1 MEVKNMKIA
10 IIDDEKAFAERLH
23 SYVLKLFT
31 EKHTAVDVTVTDD
44 SDFILYNGKQYD
56 VILLDIE
63 MPGCSGINLAS
74 KLNEQK
80 GGTDKPYI
88 IFVTNCDGLVF
99 DALKQQPFSFV
110 RKSHLDDLKP
120 CFDRLNKLCESDI
133 YYPIKSGRDI
143 ERVALKDIFYLEKQK
158 NYVIYHTAHGT
169 ISERTTLDK
178 KSDLLNKGFLRTHI
192 GYMVN
197 IRCIEK
203 IQTADISLSDGTI
216 IPLSRKYSEAVRK
229 QFFEWMANEI

>member
-1 MEVKNMKIA
+1 MKLA
-10 IIDDEKAFAERLH
+10 IIDDEKAFAERLR
-23 SYVLKLFT
+23 SYVLTLFA
-31 EKHTAVDVTVTDD
+31 EKHTAVDITVTDN
-44 SDFILYNGKQYD
+44 SEFILYNGKRFD

-63 MPGCSGINLAS
+63 MPGCSGIDLAS
-74 KLNEQK
+74 KLNEK
-80 GGTDKPYI
+80 KCIDEKPFI
-88 IFVTNCDGLVF
+88 IFVTNRDGLVF
-99 DALKQQPFSFV
+99 DALKQQPYSFV
-110 RKSHLDDLKP
+110 RKSHLEDLEP
-120 CFDRLNKLCESDI
+120 CFDRLNKVCESDI

-229 QFFEWMANEI
+229 QFFEWMASEI

>member
-1 MEVKNMKIA
+1 MKLA
-10 IIDDEKAFAERLH
+10 IIDDEKAFAERLR
-23 SYVLKLFT
+23 SYVLTLFA
-31 EKHTAVDVTVTDD
+31 EKHTAVDITVTDN
-44 SDFILYNGKQYD
+44 SEFILYNGKQFD

-63 MPGCSGINLAS
+63 MPSCSGIDLAS
-74 KLNEQK
+74 KLNEK
-80 GGTDKPYI
+80 KCIDEKPFI
-88 IFVTNCDGLVF
+88 IFVTNRDGLVF

-120 CFDRLNKLCESDI
+120 CFDRLIMLCESDI
-133 YYPIKSGRDI
+133 YYPIKTGRDI

-158 NYVIYHTAHGT
+158 NYVIYHTSRGM

>member
-1 MEVKNMKIA
+1 MKIA
-10 IIDDEKAFAERLH
+10 IIDDEKAFAERLRAT
-23 SYVLKLFT
+23 VLKIFS
-31 EKHTAVDVTVTDD
+31 EQHTAADVTVADD
-44 SDFILYNGKQYD
+44 PENILYTGKQFD

-63 MPGCSGINLAS
+63 MPGCSGIDLAS
-74 KLNEQK
+74 KIHEQK
-80 GGTDKPYI
+80 GGSGKPYI
-88 IFVTNCDGLVF
+88 IFVTNRDGLVF

-120 CFDRLNKLCESDI
+120 CFDRLITLCESDI

-158 NYVIYHTAHGT
+158 NYVIYHTARGT

-178 KSDLLNKGFLRTHI
+178 KTDLLRNGFLRTHI
-192 GYMVN
+192 GYLVN
-197 IRCIEK
+197 IRCIEV
-203 IQTADISLSDGTI
+203 IRTGEISLSDGTI

-229 QFFEWMANEI
+229 QFFEWMANEV

>member
-1 MEVKNMKIA
+1 MKLA
-10 IIDDEKAFAERLH
+10 IIDDEKAFAERLR
-23 SYVLKLFT
+23 SYVLTLFA
-31 EKHTAVDVTVTDD
+31 EKHTAVEITVTDN
-44 SDFILYNGKQYD
+44 SEFMLFNGKRFD

-63 MPGCSGINLAS
+63 MSGCSGIDLAS
-74 KLNEQK
+74 KLNEK
-80 GGTDKPYI
+80 KNIDEKPFI
-88 IFVTNCDGLVF
+88 IFVTNRDGLVF

-110 RKSHLDDLKP
+110 RKSHLEDLEP
-120 CFDRLNKLCESDI
+120 CFDRLITLCESDI

-158 NYVIYHTAHGT
+158 NYVIYHTARGT

-178 KSDLLNKGFLRTHI
+178 KTDLLHNGFLRAHI

-197 IRCIEK
+197 IRCIDK
-203 IQTADISLSDGTI
+203 IQTGDILLSDGTI

-229 QFFEWMANEI
+229 QFFEWMASEI

>member
-1 MEVKNMKIA
+1 MKIA
-10 IIDDEKAFAERLH
+10 IIDDEKAFAERLN
-23 SYVLKLFT
+23 SYVLKLFA

-44 SDFILYNGKQYD
+44 SESILYNGKLYD

-80 GGTDKPYI
+80 GGSDKPYI
-88 IFVTNCDGLVF
+88 IFVTNRDGLVF
-99 DALKQQPFSFV
+99 DALKQQPYSFV
-110 RKSHLDDLKP
+110 RKSHLEDLEP
-120 CFDRLNKLCESDI
+120 CFDRLITFCESDI

-143 ERVALKDIFYLEKQK
+143 ECVALKDIFYLEKQK

-169 ISERTTLDK
+169 ILERTTLDK
-178 KSDLLNKGFLRTHI
+178 KSDLLNTGFLRTHI

-197 IRCIEK
+197 TRFIEK
-203 IQTADISLSDGTI
+203 IQTRDIILSDGKM
-216 IPLSRKYSEAVRK
+216 IPLSRKYSDAVRK
-229 QFFEWMANEI
+229 QFFEWMANDI